1 MPESS
6 PEAWKKMVLRSMP
19 APAWLSTDAPESDVV
34 ISSRFRAA
42 RNLRG
47 HRFPHRAEPP
57 ELIEIESKVREASR
71 PSRLNPQSRI
81 TEAERDY
88 LLGARLISPEF
99 RHRDPGRMVLL
110 DESRLVS
117 VMVNEEDHLRIQAVS
132 AGWSIRTAV
141 RAGLQITDYLERNL
155 EFQTDPRHGFL
166 TASPS
171 NLGGGVRRSALF
183 HLAGL
188 AQDGRLNRL
197 VKTLHHIG
205 ITTRGLFGESSRGIA
220 SFVQISATSVSE
232 SEFVGAA
239 NHLIQEERT
248 ARREAKRDELR
259 EKASAAIDFAI
270 ASQQIALRDALL
282 VLGYVRWGTAIGLE
296 GFPTSVREADTWITE
311 MEVFGTQN
319 PRTAARHRADYLR
332 ARLESMEI

>member
-19 APAWLSTDAPESDVV
+19 APAWLSIDAPESDVV
-34 ISSRFRAA
+34 ISSRYRAA

-47 HRFPHRAEPP
+47 FPYPHRAESPQ
-57 ELIEIESKVREASR
+57 LIQIDSRVREASR
-71 PSRLNPQSRI
+71 PLGLHIHSRI

-99 RHRDPGRMVLL
+99 RHRDPGRTALL
-110 DESRLVS
+110 DESRMVS

-141 RAGLQITDYLERNL
+141 RAGQEITESLGEKV
-155 EFQTDPRHGFL
+155 EFQTHPLHGFL

-188 AQDGRLNRL
+188 AREGRLNRL
-197 VKTLHHIG
+197 VKSLHHIG

-220 SFVQISATSVSE
+220 SFVQISATTVSE
-232 SEFVGAA
+232 SEFIGAA
-239 NHLIQEERT
+239 NHLIQEERL
-248 ARREAKRDELR
+248 ARREAQNHELN

-282 VLGYVRWGTAIGLE
+282 VLGYVRWGSAIGLP
-296 GFPTSVREADTWITE
+296 GFPASVREVDTWITE

-332 ARLESMEI
+332 ARLESLEL